1 MANSDAAHGFKIIG
15 RIGGGS
21 LRLRKYTLAAANTA
35 IGKGMLV
42 KMTNAGT
49 VDIGATGMTT
59 ENLGLAAHYCAASK
73 GGTSDPYIL
82 VYDQPDLVME
92 AQTDDG
98 TGTGTAQ
105 TAIGL
110 NAEIVVGSLDATTLQ
125 STAEIDE
132 NSVADTSTLPLK
144 VIGLYPDPRNAF
156 GEFNRLLVIFNHH
169 MYKSVGVTG
178 T

>member
-1 MANSDAAHGFKIIG
+1 MANTDKAHGFRIIG

-35 IGKGMLV
+35 IGKGMIV
-42 KMTNAGT
+42 QMTNAGT

-59 ENLGLAAHYCAASK
+59 TLLGIAAHYCAASK
-73 GGTSDPYIL
+73 GGTSDPYVL

-105 TAIGL
+105 TAVGL
-110 NAEIVVGSLDATTLQ
+110 NAEIIVGSLDSTTHE

-132 NSVADTSTLPLK
+132 DSVANTSTLPLGI
-144 VIGLYPDPRNAF
+144 IGLYPDPKNAF

-169 MYKSVGVTG
+169 KYKSVGVQG
-178 T
+178 I